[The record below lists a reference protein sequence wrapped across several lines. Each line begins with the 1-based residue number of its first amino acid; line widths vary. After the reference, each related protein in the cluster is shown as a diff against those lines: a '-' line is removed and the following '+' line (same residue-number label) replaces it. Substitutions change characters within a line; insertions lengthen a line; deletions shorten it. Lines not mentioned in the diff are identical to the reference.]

1 MVAQPKNTFPPQGM
15 DAPLRLRYLEIH
27 PFPMEK
33 QEPPS
38 SRPDLKGARVL
49 GNFQYIHTVTTLY
62 DQFSTD
68 PFMVTQ
74 HLCYL
79 FDRPLFSLSW
89 MSEDALKCWIST
101 VTEVFNNWP
110 RNNLDPA
117 LSDSP
122 SFWVRGPVHLLLLSS
137 YHAMHFIFTLISA
150 LHSSTIRSAQYK
162 CYFPEYMSQ

>member
-1 MVAQPKNTFPPQGM
+1 MVAQPKNTFPPQGV

-79 FDRPLFSLSW
+79 FDRPLFSLS
-89 MSEDALKCWIST
+89 
-101 VTEVFNNWP
+101 
-110 RNNLDPA
+110 
-117 LSDSP
+117 
-122 SFWVRGPVHLLLLSS
+122 
-137 YHAMHFIFTLISA
+137 
-150 LHSSTIRSAQYK
+150 
-162 CYFPEYMSQ
+162 